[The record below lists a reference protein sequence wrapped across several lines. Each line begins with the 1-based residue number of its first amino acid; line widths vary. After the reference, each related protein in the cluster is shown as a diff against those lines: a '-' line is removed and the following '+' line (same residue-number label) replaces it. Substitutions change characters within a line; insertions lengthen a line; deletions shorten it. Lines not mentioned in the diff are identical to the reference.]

1 MFFPLPARAF
11 FLVSAQN
18 RLWLHSIPE
27 KVMLKY
33 IMIYLITALLG
44 NIFINFPKLI
54 KVETSRKYTYSLLA
68 AD

>member
-11 FLVSAQN
+11 FLVNAQN
-18 RLWLHSIPE
+18 RLWPHSIPE

-33 IMIYLITALLG
+33 IMIYLITVLLG

-54 KVETSRKYTYSLLA
+54 KVETSRKYAYSLLA
-68 AD
+68 VD